1 MRDRPGRDR
10 RVVHHRAPPASGPS
24 RPGNRPRVVVVGAG
38 IAGLTAATGLAER
51 GIAVEII
58 ERRPHLGGRAGGW
71 TDTLPDGTAIAV
83 NRGFHAFF
91 RQYYNLR
98 ALLRRTDPELRR
110 LVAIDDYPLIDGHG
124 RRDTFRGLPR
134 TPPWN
139 ALAFAARSHTF
150 PLADLRRVDARAAAP
165 LAAVSVPAIYDQL
178 DHLDAETF
186 LQRINFPATARHLA
200 FDVFSR
206 SFFAPPTQLSAAEL
220 ATMFHIYFLGSS
232 EGLLFDVPTSN
243 YDTALWSP
251 LRDYLAS
258 RDVQIR
264 TDITVTAVEPGGDR
278 TFRVYERDGRAIAAD
293 AVVIATDVAG
303 LRRIVEHSPQL
314 GDDAWRA
321 SVGRLRSAPPFL
333 VYRIWLNTPVA
344 PHRPAFLA
352 TGGLSPLDNISVVN
366 HYEQQARTWADR
378 HGGAVLELHA
388 YALPQQLTPAQ
399 EHDIRARLLAR
410 LNRLYPETADA
421 EILGE
426 HLQWNQDCP
435 LFGAGDH
442 AHRPPVRTPHDQLVL
457 AGDGIRIDLPVA
469 LMERAATTG
478 WTAAN
483 TLLTRWGLPGHDLHT
498 VPTSGRN
505 ALLRRLATRYG
516 SAPARVEDPR

>member
-1 MRDRPGRDR
+1 MRADFGRDR
-10 RVVHHRAPPASGPS
+10 LVVHHRAPQVAGRS
-24 RPGNRPRVVVVGAG
+24 RLDHRPHVVVIGAG
-38 IAGLTAATGLAER
+38 IAGLAAATGLAER
-51 GIAVEII
+51 DVAVEII
-58 ERRPHLGGRAGGW
+58 ERRPYLGGRVGGW
-71 TDTLPDGTAIAV
+71 TDSLSDGTAIAV

-98 ALLRRTDPELRR
+98 ALLRRADPQLHR

-124 RRDTFRGLPR
+124 RRDTFRRLPR

-150 PLADLRRVDARAAAP
+150 PLQDLRRIDARAAAP
-165 LAAVSVPAIYDQL
+165 LAAVSVPGIYDLL
-178 DHLDAETF
+178 DHTDAETF
-186 LQRINFPATARHLA
+186 LQQINFPASARHLA

-251 LRDYLAS
+251 LHDYLTS
-258 RDVQIR
+258 HDVQIR
-264 TDITVTAVEPGGDR
+264 TDTTVTAVEPDGDR
-278 TFRVYERDGRAIAAD
+278 AFRVREQNGRDIAAD
-293 AVVIATDVAG
+293 AVVLATDVTG
-303 LRRIVEHSPQL
+303 LRRIIDHSPQL
-314 GDDAWRA
+314 GDRAWRA
-321 SVGRLRSAPPFL
+321 SIERLRSAPPFL
-333 VYRIWLNTPVA
+333 VYRIWLNKPVA

-352 TGGLSPLDNISVVN
+352 TGGLAPLDNVSVVN
-366 HYEQQARTWADR
+366 HYEQQARTWAEC
-378 HGGAVLELHA
+378 HGGSVLELHA

-399 EHDIRARLLAR
+399 ERDIRAQLRAR
-410 LNRLYPETADA
+410 LNRLYPETSDA
-421 EILGE
+421 QILGE

-435 LFGAGDH
+435 LFGVGDH
-442 AHRPPVRTPHDQLVL
+442 AHRPTIRTAHDQLML

-478 WTAAN
+478 WAAAN
-483 TLLTRWGLPGHDLHT
+483 ALLTQWGLPGHDLYT

-505 ALLRRLATRYG
+505 PLLRRLAMRYATAT
-516 SAPARVEDPR
+516 APTEDSR

>member
-1 MRDRPGRDR
+1 MRADFGRDR
-10 RVVHHRAPPASGPS
+10 RVVHHRAPQARNS
-24 RPGNRPRVVVVGAG
+24 RRLDHRPRVVIAGAG

-58 ERRPHLGGRAGGW
+58 ERRAHLGGRVGGW
-71 TDTLPDGTAIAV
+71 TDNLPDGTPITV

-98 ALLRRTDPELRR
+98 ALLRRTDPQLHRLR
-110 LVAIDDYPLIDGHG
+110 AIDDYPLVDGHG
-124 RRDTFRGLPR
+124 RHDTFRRLPR

-139 ALAFAARSHTF
+139 ALAFAARSPTF
-150 PLADLRRVDARAAAP
+150 PLHDLRRIDARAAAP
-165 LAAVSVPAIYDQL
+165 LAAVSVPGIYDQL

-251 LRDYLAS
+251 LRDYLS
-258 RDVQIR
+258 SHDVRIR
-264 TDITVTAVEPGGDR
+264 TGATVTTVETGGDR
-278 TFRVYERDGRAIAAD
+278 AFRVREQDGRDSAAD
-293 AVVIATDVAG
+293 AVVLATDVTG
-303 LRRIVEHSPQL
+303 LRAIVEQSPRL
-314 GDDAWRA
+314 GDRAWRE
-321 SVGRLRSAPPFL
+321 SIGQLRSAPSFL
-333 VYRIWLNTPVA
+333 VYRIWLNKPVA

-352 TGGLSPLDNISVVN
+352 TGGLTPLDNVSVVN
-366 HYEQQARTWADR
+366 HYEQQARTWAES
-378 HGGAVLELHA
+378 HNGAVLELHA
-388 YALPQQLTPAQ
+388 YALPERRTPNQ
-399 EHDIRARLLAR
+399 EHDIRARLRAR
-410 LNRLYPETADA
+410 LHDLYPETADA
-421 EILGE
+421 QILGE

-435 LFGAGDH
+435 LFGVGDH
-442 AHRPPVRTPHDQLVL
+442 AHRPTVRTPHDGLVL

-478 WTAAN
+478 WAAAN
-483 TLLTRWGLPGHDLHT
+483 ALLTQWGLPGHDLYT

-505 ALLRRLATRYG
+505 ALLRRLATRYAAAT
-516 SAPARVEDPR
+516 SPAEDLR